1 MGDRKLVEKNG
12 ISVEP
17 KEPRI
22 ISSEFESC
30 SPKERPKRNKYA
42 FGCSILASM
51 PCFLLGY
58 EIGVM
63 SGAIIYIKKDLKV
76 SDVQIEILVGI
87 ISLYSLIGAAAAG
100 RISDWGG
107 RRWTIVIA
115 AGIFF
120 AGALLMGF
128 ATDYAF
134 LMVGR
139 FVAGIGIGFAVMI
152 SPVYTAEISPASS
165 RGCLTSFTEVFVN
178 LGVLLGYVSN
188 YAFSKLPVRLGWRFM
203 LGIGTIP
210 SIFLAITVI
219 ALPESPRWL
228 VMQGRLS
235 DARIVLEK
243 TSDTKAEAELRLAD
257 IKAAA
262 GIPDNCNDDVVPI
275 PKCSQD
281 DAVWRKLLIHPTPSV
296 RHILIAAIGVHFFQ
310 QSSGIDA
317 VVLYSPRI
325 FEKAGI
331 TNDTEK
337 LLATIAIGAT
347 KTSFILVATFFLD
360 KVGRRPLLLSSVG
373 GMIMSLTLL
382 GVGLTVIDKS
392 DGKVIWALALAIAGV
407 LSFVGFFSI
416 GLGPITPVYTAEIF
430 PLRLRAQAFSVGVA
444 VNRVTSG
451 VISMT
456 FLSLYKAITIG
467 GAFFLFAGIASLALV
482 FFYTVLPE
490 TRGKNLEEVETLFG
504 NNFIW
509 RSSEGNLKNREEAE
523 RNGQIQTGSNNG
535 SIT

>member
-1 MGDRKLVEKNG
+1 MVDRKLEENGG
-12 ISVEP
+12 ISGES
-17 KEPRI
+17 KERII
-22 ISSEFESC
+22 ISSELES
-30 SPKERPKRNKYA
+30 STPKMRPKRNKYA

-51 PCFLLGY
+51 ACVILGY
-58 EIGVM
+58 DIGVM
-63 SGAIIYIKKDLKV
+63 SGAVIYIKKDLKV

-87 ISLYSLIGAAAAG
+87 INLYSLIGAAAAG
-100 RISDWGG
+100 RTSDWTG
-107 RRWTIVIA
+107 RRWTIVVA

-139 FVAGIGIGFAVMI
+139 FVAGIGVGYALMI
-152 SPVYTAEISPASS
+152 APVYTAEISPASS
-165 RGCLTSFTEVFVN
+165 RGFLTSFSEVFINV
-178 LGVLLGYVSN
+178 GIVLGYVSN
-188 YAFSKLPVRLGWRFM
+188 YAFSKLPIHLGWRFM

-235 DARIVLEK
+235 DARHVLEK
-243 TSDTKAEAELRLAD
+243 TSDSKAEAELRLAD
-257 IKAAA
+257 IKAAC
-262 GIPDNCNDDVVPI
+262 GIPENCIDDIVPI
-275 PKCSQD
+275 PKHSQD

-331 TNDTEK
+331 TDDTKK
-337 LLATIAIGAT
+337 LLFTVAVGTT

-360 KVGRRPLLLSSVG
+360 KIGRRPLLLSSVG

-382 GVGLTVIDKS
+382 GVALTVIDHY
-392 DGKVIWALALAIAGV
+392 DGK
-407 LSFVGFFSI
+407 
-416 GLGPITPVYTAEIF
+416 
-430 PLRLRAQAFSVGVA
+430 AFSVGVA

-456 FLSLYKAITIG
+456 FISLYKGITIG

-490 TRGKNLEEVETLFG
+490 TRGKNLEEVEALFG

-509 RSSEGNLKNREEAE
+509 RSGNLKRREEADW
-523 RNGQIQTGSNNG
+523 NGQI
-535 SIT
+535 